1 LRNYIPEEKVS
12 EIKNAADIVDVIS
25 EAVALKKTG
34 KNYLGLCPFHS
45 EKTPSFSVSPEKQI
59 FYCFGCGEG
68 GNIFS
73 FIMKRE
79 GVTFP
84 EAARILSR
92 RYGIEIPAQKMS
104 PEQKQRMGEREGLL
118 KINTQAME
126 FFHWNLL
133 ENSVG
138 KKALSYLSKRG
149 TPKEII
155 HRFKLG
161 FAPERWDGLT
171 NYFLKKRIPTEILEK
186 SGLIIRRKTNN
197 GFYDRFRGRI
207 VFPIFDVSAQ
217 TIGFGGRVMDDS
229 LPKYLNSPETPIYN
243 KRQSLYGVHQAK
255 NRCRE
260 KESVYIV
267 EGYFDLLALHQHGIE
282 NSVATL
288 GTALTKEHAR
298 VLKGLVGTD
307 GKVTLV
313 FDSDEAGIKAA
324 QRCIETFDKEYVNA
338 QIIVLPSGHD
348 PDSYLLE
355 FGVESFGNVAS
366 NNRSGILSFLIDTAV
381 KKHGLSIEGK
391 INIIS
396 DLGKPLASIDDTVDR
411 ALFIKELAERI
422 NLNEKSVLDKVREL
436 SGDKEGPQRGGK
448 IDSTSGIS
456 GQTIHNKLERR
467 IIAMMLQF
475 SPILAEIE
483 TRDILNYFE
492 DDMLQ
497 RIGHTILDAGADLK
511 KQTADIIT
519 LIDDRKG
526 ARAIAAQLAMSE
538 DVWDHEGCLRLIK
551 QFENSRARRKHTL
564 IEKIRAAEKEQ
575 NYELLTRLLKEKQPR
590 AKINKDE

>member
-1 LRNYIPEEKVS
+1 MRNYIPEEKVS

-79 GVTFP
+79 GLTFP

-118 KINTQAME
+118 KINSQAME

-133 ENSVG
+133 ETPAG

-171 NYFLKKRIPTEILEK
+171 NYFLKKRIPTGILEK

-217 TIGFGGRVMDDS
+217 VIGFGGRVMDDS

-243 KRQSLYGVHQAK
+243 KRRSLYGVHQAK

-267 EGYFDLLALHQHGIE
+267 EGYFDLLALHQHGME

-288 GTALTKEHAR
+288 GTALTKEHVR

-307 GKVTLV
+307 GKVALV

-355 FGVESFGNVAS
+355 FGAESFENVAS
-366 NNRSGILSFLIDTAV
+366 TNRSGILSFLIDTAV

-411 ALFIKELAERI
+411 SLFIKELAERI

-436 SGDKEGPQRGGK
+436 SGDKEGPQREEK
-448 IDSTSGIS
+448 IDLASKIS

-483 TRDILNYFE
+483 TRNILNRFD
-492 DDMLQ
+492 DDMLKS
-497 RIGHTILDAGADLK
+497 IGHTILDAGADLK
-511 KQTADIIT
+511 KQPADIIT

-526 ARAIAAQLAMSE
+526 ARAIAAQLAIGE
-538 DVWDHEGCLRLIK
+538 DVWDYEGCLRLIK
-551 QFENSRARRKHTL
+551 QFENSRTRRQHTL
-564 IEKIRAAEKEQ
+564 LEKIRAAEKQQ
-575 NYELLTRLLKEKQPR
+575 NYELLTRLLKEKQPQ